1 LAKEPE
7 HIANLNQD
15 FKMSDNIEILATGLL
30 GRDQEGPNSSY
41 EDEYYNLIHTQFVCE
56 FVHKGRLKEGVG
68 VYDDA

>member
-1 LAKEPE
+1 
-7 HIANLNQD
+7 
-15 FKMSDNIEILATGLL
+15 MSDNIEILATGLL